1 MKGIGRTKSLNKISD
16 THYLKGTGHRI
27 AEGGDQ
33 AMEAGVVGP
42 PDDVQRSLVIR
53 VRETDPSMAR
63 VRGDAPGGG
72 RSRGDVPGSGWS

>member
-1 MKGIGRTKSLNKISD
+1 
-16 THYLKGTGHRI
+16 
-27 AEGGDQ
+27 
-33 AMEAGVVGP
+33 MEAGVVGP

-63 VRGDAPGGG
+63 VRGDAPDGG